1 MLEVNNITIDFA
13 SRRGDV
19 RAARNVS
26 LTLERGEILGLV
38 GESGAG
44 KSTIG
49 NAVMGLLESGGAVT
63 KGSIIFEGE
72 NLLDMNAEQM
82 RAVRGRRISMIM
94 QDPMTAL
101 NPVKTIADQIT
112 ETISHNLGLN
122 AKDAMSD
129 AISWLKKMDIPNP
142 EERIHHYPHEFS
154 GGQRQRIVIAMA
166 LCGKPDLVIADEPTT
181 ALDVSVQAQILQLIK
196 KLVAETNIGI
206 ILVTHNMGVVAEVT
220 DRVAIMRHGELVEIG
235 PTSKILSAPETDY
248 AKMLIAS
255 VPPGDTKLHRLP
267 VPTEDGTL
275 PPAQAAK
282 HRDFDESDIILKVKD
297 LSITY
302 NPGGSLF
309 SKSEPVRALQ
319 NLSFDLPRGA
329 SMGLVG
335 ESGSGK
341 STCARGIIGLT
352 PISGGQVYF
361 NDHQISAM
369 SEKQRRPL
377 RPAMQMIFQDP
388 YSSLN
393 KRMSILDVI
402 AEPIRFYG
410 LASNRTEIEQRVVS
424 LLERVGLNGD
434 ALKRYPHQFSGGQ
447 RQRIAVART
456 LASKPEL
463 IICDEPTS
471 ALDVSVQAA
480 VLNLI
485 KDLQDEY
492 NLSLLFISHDLPV
505 VRQMCDDIIVLK
517 QGKLVEMDHTDRIF
531 DNPQADYT
539 KELIDLMPHMDDF
552 KQAQ

>member
-1 MLEVNNITIDFA
+1 MLQVKDLSIRFE
-13 SRRGDV
+13 SRRGNV
-19 RAARNVS
+19 LAASKVNLHV
-26 LTLERGEILGLV
+26 ERGEILGLV

-49 NAVMGLLESGGAVT
+49 NAIMGLLESGGRVS
-63 KGSIIFEGE
+63 GGEILFEGK
-72 NLLDMNAEQM
+72 NLLDLSKEEM
-82 RAVRGRRISMIM
+82 RAVRGRRIGMIM

-101 NPVKTIADQIT
+101 NPVKNIADQLT
-112 ETISHNLGLN
+112 ESIAYNLGLN
-122 AKDAMSD
+122 AKESMVE
-129 AISWLKKMDIPNP
+129 AINWLKKLDIPNP
-142 EERIHHYPHEFS
+142 EERIFHYPHEFS
-154 GGQRQRIVIAMA
+154 GGQRQRIVIALA

-181 ALDVSVQAQILQLIK
+181 ALDVSVQAQILQVIK

-220 DRVAIMRHGELVEIG
+220 DRVVIMRHGELVEIG
-235 PTSKILSAPETDY
+235 PTSKILTAPETDY

-255 VPPGDTKLHRLP
+255 VPPGDRKLQRLP
-267 VPTEDGTL
+267 VPTAEGTL
-275 PPAQAAK
+275 PPAQPAV
-282 HRDFDESDIILKVKD
+282 HRNFDESDVILEVNN

-302 NPGGSLF
+302 NPGGGFLA
-309 SKSEPVRALQ
+309 KGNPVRALQ
-319 NLSFDLPRGA
+319 DLSFKLPRGG

-352 PISGGQVYF
+352 PISGGQVLF
-361 NDHQISAM
+361 NNQDFSAM
-369 SEKQRRPL
+369 GEKQRRPL

-393 KRMSILDVI
+393 KRLSIMDII

-410 LASNRTEIEQRVVS
+410 LAKSASDVEHQVVT
-424 LLERVGLNGD
+424 LLERVGLTAD

-456 LASKPEL
+456 LASKPQL

-517 QGKLVEMDHTDRIF
+517 EGKLVEMDHTDRIF
-531 DNPQADYT
+531 DNPQAAYT

-552 KQAQ
+552 KKVS

>member
-1 MLEVNNITIDFA
+1 MLEVNNITIDFN
-13 SRRGDV
+13 SRRGNV
-19 RAARNVS
+19 RAVHGVS
-26 LTLERGEILGLV
+26 LTVERGEILGLV

-63 KGSIIFEGE
+63 EGEIIFEGE
-72 NLLDMNAEQM
+72 KVLDMTDGEL

-101 NPVKTIADQIT
+101 NPVKTIAEQIT

-122 AKDAMSD
+122 AKEALED
-129 AISWLKKMDIPNP
+129 AINWLKKMDIPNP

-206 ILVTHNMGVVAEVT
+206 ILVTHNMGVVADVT
-220 DRVAIMRHGELVEIG
+220 DRVAIMRYGELVEIG
-235 PTSKILSAPETDY
+235 PTAKVLTQPETDY

-255 VPPGDTKLHRLP
+255 VPPGDRKLHRLP
-267 VPTEDGTL
+267 VPKADGSL
-275 PPAQAAK
+275 PPPVDAA
-282 HRDFDESDIILKVKD
+282 HRDFDESDIILAVD
-297 LSITY
+297 NLSITY
-302 NPGGSLF
+302 KPGGTLF

-319 NLSFDLPRGA
+319 NLSFNLPRGG
-329 SMGLVG
+329 SLGLVG

-352 PISGGQVYF
+352 PISGGRVTF
-361 NDHQISAM
+361 NGHEISSM
-369 SEKQRRPL
+369 TEKQRRPL

-410 LASNRTEIEQRVVS
+410 LANNATEIEHRVVE

-492 NLSLLFISHDLPV
+492 QLSLLFISHDLPV
-505 VRQMCDDIIVLK
+505 VRQMCDDIAVLK
-517 QGKLVEMDHTDRIF
+517 QGQLMEMDHTDRIF
-531 DNPQADYT
+531 DAPESDYT
-539 KELIDLMPHMDDF
+539 RELIDLMPHMDDF
-552 KQAQ
+552 KMAY

>member
-1 MLEVNNITIDFA
+1 
-13 SRRGDV
+13 
-19 RAARNVS
+19 
-26 LTLERGEILGLV
+26 
-38 GESGAG
+38 
-44 KSTIG
+44 
-49 NAVMGLLESGGAVT
+49 
-63 KGSIIFEGE
+63 
-72 NLLDMNAEQM
+72 
-82 RAVRGRRISMIM
+82 
-94 QDPMTAL
+94 
-101 NPVKTIADQIT
+101 
-112 ETISHNLGLN
+112 
-122 AKDAMSD
+122 
-129 AISWLKKMDIPNP
+129 
-142 EERIHHYPHEFS
+142 
-154 GGQRQRIVIAMA
+154 
-166 LCGKPDLVIADEPTT
+166 
-181 ALDVSVQAQILQLIK
+181 
-196 KLVAETNIGI
+196 
-206 ILVTHNMGVVAEVT
+206 
-220 DRVAIMRHGELVEIG
+220 
-235 PTSKILSAPETDY
+235 
-248 AKMLIAS
+248 
-255 VPPGDTKLHRLP
+255 
-267 VPTEDGTL
+267 L

-410 LASNRTEIEQRVVS
+410 LADNRTEIEQRVVS

-434 ALKRYPHQFSGGQ
+434 ALKRFPHQFSGGQ

>member
-1 MLEVNNITIDFA
+1 MLQVKDVSIRFE
-13 SRRGDV
+13 SRRGNV
-19 RAARNVS
+19 LAASKVS
-26 LTLERGEILGLV
+26 LNVERGEILGLV

-49 NAVMGLLESGGAVT
+49 NAVMGLLESGGSVT
-63 KGSIIFEGE
+63 NGEIIFEGQ
-72 NLLDMNAEQM
+72 NLLNLDKEGM
-82 RAVRGRRISMIM
+82 RAMRGKRISMIM

-101 NPVKTIADQIT
+101 NPVKNIADQMT
-112 ETISHNLGLN
+112 ESIAYNLGLN
-122 AKDAMSD
+122 AKEALAE

-142 EERIHHYPHEFS
+142 EERIYHYPHEFS
-154 GGQRQRIVIAMA
+154 GGQRQRIVIALA

-181 ALDVSVQAQILQLIK
+181 ALDVSVQAQILKLIR

-220 DRVAIMRHGELVEIG
+220 DRVAIMRYGELVEIG
-235 PTSKILSAPETDY
+235 PTAKILTAPETDY

-267 VPTEDGTL
+267 VPEADGTL
-275 PPAQAAK
+275 PPAQAAV
-282 HRDFDESDIILKVKD
+282 HRDFDESDVILEARN

-302 NPGGSLF
+302 NPGGGFF
-309 SKSEPVRALQ
+309 SKGEPVRALQ
-319 NLSFDLPRGA
+319 DLSFKVPRGG

-352 PISGGQVYF
+352 PTSGGQVYF
-361 NDHQISAM
+361 NGQEISAM

-410 LASNRTEIEQRVVS
+410 LANNATEIEHRVVE

-434 ALKRYPHQFSGGQ
+434 ALKRFPHQFSGGQ

-492 NLSLLFISHDLPV
+492 KLSLLFISHDLPV

-517 QGKLVEMDHTDRIF
+517 QGQLVEMDHTDRIF

-539 KELIDLMPHMDDF
+539 KELIELMPHMDDF
-552 KQAQ
+552 KTA

>member
-1 MLEVNNITIDFA
+1 MLEVNNITIDFS

-26 LTLERGEILGLV
+26 LTVERGEILGLV

-63 KGSIIFEGE
+63 KGSIMFEGE
-72 NLLDMNAEQM
+72 NLLGMNAEQM
-82 RAVRGRRISMIM
+82 RSIRGRRISMIM

-122 AKDAMSD
+122 AKEAMED
-129 AISWLKKMDIPNP
+129 AINWLKKMDIPNP

-235 PTSKILSAPETDY
+235 PTSKILTTPETDY

-267 VPTEDGTL
+267 VPKEDGSL
-275 PPAQAAK
+275 PPAQAAT
-282 HRDFDESDIILKVKD
+282 HRDFDEQDIIMQVKD

-302 NPGGSLF
+302 NPGGSMF
-309 SKSEPVRALQ
+309 AKSEPVRALQ

-352 PISGGQVYF
+352 PTSGGQVYF
-361 NDHQISAM
+361 NGHEISAM

-410 LASNRTEIEQRVVS
+410 LADNRTEIEQRVVS

-434 ALKRYPHQFSGGQ
+434 ALKRFPHQFSGGQ

-517 QGKLVEMDHTDRIF
+517 QGKLVEMNHTDQIF

-552 KQAQ
+552 K